1 MAQGKRESQILA
13 SESDKI
19 EKINRA
25 EGELVLIK
33 SADEFYLNYMWL
45 KEC

>member
-1 MAQGKRESQILA
+1 LQLIGQKESAINVAQGKRQSQILA

-25 EGELVLIK
+25 EGK
-33 SADEFYLNYMWL
+33 F
-45 KEC
+45 